1 MEDEYLEQISILVA
15 RYKEADGPLMKL
27 ANFAGSNIESIM
39 SQIPNGID
47 AQVQKAIIIVL
58 EKAYD
63 ASDTLHSSTITP
75 EVPSYFHKIAAI
87 FSGAVGGVAG
97 LPGAFAEFPIT
108 ITNMF
113 SSFQKIAQGYGF
125 DSNDEKTKLE
135 CIKVFTMGGP
145 LQSDEELDLSFVTA
159 KLGLSGQVVSS
170 LISKASQKV
179 ALMVTQKLGS
189 QAVPIIGAVTGAALN
204 YTFIS
209 YYEEMAHIRFSLK
222 KMQVENEDK
231 NPMADFINFYERR
244 NSA

>member
-1 MEDEYLEQISILVA
+1 MEDEYLEQISNLVV
-15 RYKEADGPLMKL
+15 RYKDADGPLMKL
-27 ANFAGSNIESIM
+27 ANFAGSNIESILN
-39 SQIPNGID
+39 QIPNGID
-47 AQVQKAIIIVL
+47 AQVQKVIRIAL

-63 ASDTLHSSTITP
+63 ASDTLHSSAMTP

-97 LPGAFAEFPIT
+97 LPGAVAEFPIT
-108 ITNMF
+108 ITTIF
-113 SSFQKIAQGYGF
+113 SSFQKIAQEYGF
-125 DSNDEKTKLE
+125 DSNDKKTKLE

-145 LQSDEELDLSFVTA
+145 LQSDEELDLSFATA

-189 QAVPIIGAVTGAALN
+189 QAVPIIGAMTGAALN

-209 YYEEMAHIRFSLK
+209 YYEEMAHVRFGLK
-222 KMQVENEDK
+222 KMQLENEDK
-231 NPMADFINFYERR
+231 DTLADFIAFYDIQRPC
-244 NSA
+244 